1 MPRFKFFLIVLL
13 LSPILV
19 FAGEVA
25 GLYRLNISPTQA
37 VINTGESI
45 RISVDAWAY
54 SDNVANTV
62 VIDMGNGNNVAVTC
76 QPGGHNCSGNS
87 APVTYNIPGNYTITA
102 TLCYLDSVSP
112 LATICPTP
120 ITPGDPCCVSE
131 TTQVRV
137 MGPML
142 CASDGCNGNCPAGC
156 TVADDP
162 DCGCL
167 SGDGCCG
174 IGCDNASDNDCVA
187 GVSDYR
193 NPLIWDDIITFIW
206 VGIIS
211 IFSQSMVLV
220 VLMILIGAYVIAT
233 SGGSITR
240 VQLGKRIIIWTLI
253 GYTIMLLARGIIM
266 FIINT
271 MAS

>member
-1 MPRFKFFLIVLL
+1 MRKYKLVLIFFLFF
-13 LSPILV
+13 PALV

-25 GLYRLNISPTQA
+25 GLYRLNISPSQA
-37 VINTGESI
+37 IINTGESI
-45 RISVDAWAY
+45 RVNVDAWAY
-54 SDNVANTV
+54 GDNLANRVT
-62 VIDMGNGNNVAVTC
+62 IDMGNGQSSAVAC
-76 QPGGHNCSGNS
+76 QSGGHNCSGNGS
-87 APVTYNIPGNYTITA
+87 PITYNIPGNYTITA
-102 TLCYLDSVSP
+102 TLCYLGGSG
-112 LATICPTP
+112 ATICTP
-120 ITPGDPCCVSE
+120 PVPMGTPCCVTE

-137 MGPML
+137 MGPVL
-142 CASDGCNGNCPAGC
+142 CAFDGCNGICPAGC
-156 TVADDP
+156 DVAQDP

-187 GVSDYR
+187 GVSHYR
-193 NPLIWDDIITFIW
+193 NPLIWNDIITFVW

-211 IFSQSMVLV
+211 IFSQSIVLV

-233 SGGSITR
+233 SGGSITK

-266 FIINT
+266 LVIRFL
-271 MAS
+271 SS